1 MRKLQL
7 FINRIIDMDYFLKN
21 LKWLVNA
28 LALEPTLLHTLLPP
42 NSYIP
47 NEMTDQYEMI
57 VDEDL
62 SNIIPVLTTE
72 QIKQFKPL
80 NDYIY
85 SLLVREDLA
94 DSWYDNDFIYSPE
107 WNVIHMLAKDFEQYM
122 GWQISE
128 PLPPL
133 YSEIIYADSEN

>member
-7 FINRIIDMDYFLKN
+7 FINRIINMDYFLRN
-21 LKWLVNA
+21 LKWLINA
-28 LALEPTLLHTLLPP
+28 FALEPKLLHTLLPP

-47 NEMTDQYEMI
+47 NEMIDQYEMI
-57 VDEDL
+57 VDKDL
-62 SNIIPVLTTE
+62 SNIIPVLTAE
-72 QIKQFKPL
+72 QLENFKPFS
-80 NDYIY
+80 DYVY
-85 SLLVREDLA
+85 SILIREDLE

-107 WNVIHMLAKDFEQYM
+107 WNVIHTMAKDFEQYM

-133 YSEIIYADSEN
+133 YSEIIYIDSED